1 MRWSDIV
8 SGIIL
13 ILSISD
19 FTLAAP
25 LLGREKLHACVD
37 VVHTGIHKD
46 MPVMGKRGKEDIDK
60 LAKIASDY
68 FEKWG
73 KPDWWPEAHDSS
85 SSAPPGPDQGSTVDV
100 KAPEPN
106 PASPPANPHPVLES
120 SIPSPKAHLMP
131 GVEEDELNESDYEW
145 LFASDS
151 ENELHA
157 IASQTS
163 TKFDLDH
170 ALTGEHVAQP
180 KPNPGPSAGADPDF
194 DWEYWMKLANP
205 PRKRPVSPKE
215 FGQAS
220 GQQPEIGPS
229 TDPDFD
235 WNYWTN
241 LKDEPP
247 PKRLKLASLEEFG
260 QAHAQQSPSIDS
272 VLENSVGLDDLPPP
286 LKDSEANPRPMEP
299 GTSNPRPL
307 DPGTSNPG
315 PADSGMSPEEPEEPE
330 EPEHEVNKGPP
341 ASPEL
346 TDPEVHSNHQ
356 SLSMEDFMAAIYG
369 AKGKVKELRGI
380 RGTAR
385 DVGNMGQK
393 ELHPV

>member
-1 MRWSDIV
+1 MRRSDIV

-25 LLGREKLHACVD
+25 LLGREKLHARVD

-46 MPVMGKRGKEDIDK
+46 MIGKRGEEDLDK
-60 LAKIASDY
+60 LAKLGTDY
-68 FEKWG
+68 FEKWE
-73 KPDWWPEAHDSS
+73 KPVGGSDAHALS

-106 PASPPANPHPVLES
+106 PASPPANPHPLLES
-120 SIPSPKAHLMP
+120 PIPSRKAHLMP

-157 IASQTS
+157 IASPTS
-163 TKFDLDH
+163 TKLDLDH
-170 ALTGEHVAQP
+170 ALAGEHVAQP
-180 KPNPGPSAGADPDF
+180 KPNPGPSAGADPNF
-194 DWEYWMKLANP
+194 DWEYWTNLESP

-220 GQQPEIGPS
+220 GQQSNIGPS
-229 TDPDFD
+229 PDPDFD

-247 PKRLKLASLEEFG
+247 PKRLKLASSKEAHED
-260 QAHAQQSPSIDS
+260 QVVHAQQSNPGPSTDS
-272 VLENSVGLDDLPPP
+272 ILDDLFSLDDLQLP
-286 LKDSEANPRPMEP
+286 LKDLEP
-299 GTSNPRPL
+299 NPRPL
-307 DPGTSNPG
+307 GPGASSPG
-315 PADSGMSPEEPEEPE
+315 PA
-330 EPEHEVNKGPP
+330 N
-341 ASPEL
+341 PEL
-346 TDPEVHSNHQ
+346 TDPEVHPDNQ
-356 SLSMEDFMAAIYG
+356 PLNTDDLMAARYA
-369 AKGKVKELRGI
+369 AKGKAKELRGI
-380 RGTAR
+380 PGTTRA
-385 DVGNMGQK
+385 VGNAGQR
-393 ELHPV
+393 EVQFG